1 MKKLIFTATALCLS
15 IVAFTQDF
23 VSNALLFSR
32 SQPVGS
38 ARVQAMGGPKSA
50 LGGDYSSSLINPAGL
65 GMYNRNEV
73 TLTPSLNFISSTSS
87 YYGTSSPTESRA
99 PFSIP
104 GFSLVLNSP
113 SDRQRGYLG
122 GSFGITMVR
131 TNDFNQDFRYQARND
146 QNSLLD
152 YFIDDAGDI
161 DPDELLYDDVSGP
174 GSYFYSLTAL
184 AYNNYLMEEIYD
196 DNDIVI
202 GYGTVLDFSSVR
214 QEEISERKGSQ
225 TQWNISYGANFDD
238 KFFAGLSVGISSI
251 RYKHSQVFR
260 EDDFNYNTDAP
271 NALDD
276 YTVTE
281 NYDIRGSG
289 VNLSLGAIYRPIDF
303 FQVGASFVTPTYYA
317 ITDKYQAR
325 IASRWNNFEY
335 SPGVVLGDDVFQE
348 FPEEQLYEYNIT
360 TPSRLN
366 VGITF
371 IQKFGLI
378 TANVEH
384 TNYQKA
390 KYSSEIAGE
399 FQGDNDEIKR
409 AYSDSW
415 NVSLGMEF
423 RHDFMRYRVGG
434 GYMPDPYSDQDV
446 DRSIKT
452 ITAGLG
458 TRLEQFFIDFAVTH
472 SSTENTRIP
481 YFTYVGNA
489 DPLASMKLKAT
500 RVMMTVGFTF

>member
-1 MKKLIFTATALCLS
+1 MKKLIFTATALCFSLG
-15 IVAFTQDF
+15 AFAQDF

-32 SQPVGS
+32 TQPVGS

-73 TLTPSLNFISSTSS
+73 TLTPSLNFISSASG
-87 YYGTSSPTESRA
+87 YFGTSSPKESRSS
-99 PFSIP
+99 FNIP

-113 SDRQRGYLG
+113 SGRERGYLG
-122 GSFGITMVR
+122 GSFGITMTR
-131 TNDFNQDFRYQARND
+131 TSDFNQDFRYKARND

-161 DPDELLYDDVSGP
+161 DPDELLYDDVNGP

-184 AYNNYLMEEIYD
+184 AYNNFLMEEIYD
-196 DNDIVI
+196 DNDNVI
-202 GYGTVLDFSSVR
+202 GYGTVLDFSSVQ
-214 QEEISERKGSQ
+214 QEEISERKGAQ

-260 EDDFNYNTDAP
+260 ENNFGYNADAP
-271 NALDD
+271 NALID

-281 NYDIRGSG
+281 DYDISGSG
-289 VNLSLGAIYRPIDF
+289 VNLSLGAIYRPFDF
-303 FQVGASFVTPTYYA
+303 LQVGASFVTPTYYG

-325 IASRWNNFEY
+325 IESNWDNFEY
-335 SPGVVLGDDVFQE
+335 SPDIVLNNVYQE

-366 VGITF
+366 VGVAF

-384 TNYQKA
+384 TNYRKA
-390 KYSSEIAGE
+390 RYSSEVAGE

-409 AYSDSW
+409 AYSDIW
-415 NVSLGMEF
+415 NINLGLEI

-434 GYMPDPYSDQDV
+434 SLMPDPYSDPDV

-452 ITAGLG
+452 ITGGLG
-458 TRLEQFFIDFAVTH
+458 ARMDRFFVDFAVAH
-472 SSTENTRIP
+472 SATESSRVP
-481 YFTYVGNA
+481 YFTFVGNA
-489 DPLASMKLKAT
+489 DPKASMQLKNT
-500 RVMMTVGFTF
+500 RFMMTVGFTF